1 MDKDVQGFASLV
13 TSEKTIRHAGP
24 QAKECEGAFRVKSI
38 DVQKR
43 QIRVL
48 ASSADLDRDKER
60 ILPTAFKERLS
71 IYQSNPVVIAAHS
84 HRLSDGKPSVI
95 GRAVSVWV
103 DKESLWAVIEFAQ
116 TELAEQYWQLYR
128 DGYMKAVSIGF
139 IPLEWMDEKDEK
151 LGYIRT
157 HTKVE
162 LLEISCV
169 SVPSNPQAL
178 TRSQQRK
185 LNFVNSK
192 RAEGE
197 EKAILDAIRA
207 EDPGFDAK
215 AEEFAYELLC
225 SDKYAIDEED
235 EPEQDY
241 VELVTG
247 IKENEFVALV
257 KR

>member
-1 MDKDVQGFASLV
+1 MNTDVQDFVSLV
-13 TSEKTIRHAGP
+13 ASEKTIGHVGP
-24 QAKECEGAFRVKSI
+24 QMKEYFGALCVKSV
-38 DVQKR
+38 DVEKR

-71 IYQSNPVVIAAHS
+71 IYQSNPVIMAAHA
-84 HRLSDGKPSVI
+84 HRLADGKPTVI
-95 GRAVSVWV
+95 GRAASIWI
-103 DKESLWAVIEFAQ
+103 DKKGLWAIIQFAE

-139 IPLEWMDEKDEK
+139 IPLEWTDEREEK

-162 LLEISCV
+162 LIEISCV
-169 SVPSNPQAL
+169 AVPANPQAL

-185 LNFVNSK
+185 LDFVNSK
-192 RAEGE
+192 RAESE

-207 EDPGFDAK
+207 ADPDFDAK

-225 SDKYAIDEED
+225 SDGYDIDED
-235 EPEQDY
+235 KIEQDY
-241 VELVTG
+241 AKLVTSVE
-247 IKENEFVALV
+247 ENEFVALV